1 MANIASAAK
10 RARQAARK
18 TEINRALKT
27 KVKTIRKQ
35 VVDAVQAGD
44 QSVADSSLKSFN
56 SVVDKA
62 SKSKVIHAN
71 AAARS
76 KSKLQKR
83 VSTISAAS

>member
-18 TEINRALKT
+18 TELNRALKT

-35 VVDAVQAGD
+35 VLDAVQAGD
-44 QSVADSSLKSFN
+44 QSAASSSLNTFN
-56 SVVDKA
+56 SEVDKA
-62 SKSKVIHAN
+62 SKTNVIHPN

-76 KSKLQKR
+76 KSKLSKR
-83 VSTISAAS
+83 VSSIAAAS